1 MAQPVVLLR
10 DLPRSIQRR
19 NLNNLKQ
26 ILELNDDLDKAVAL
40 QNYFHNNF
48 MFEALEVAIMY
59 KKKTAHRLNKLIQK
73 HLSECERKLHLLEQ
87 CVAHMKYFQTKY
99 RLWSTTLNENV

>member
-1 MAQPVVLLR
+1 MTPPRSILLLR
-10 DLPRSIQRR
+10 DLPTSIQRR
-19 NLNNLKQ
+19 NLTNLKQ

-48 MFEALEVAIMY
+48 MYEALEVSILI
-59 KKKTAHRLNKLIQK
+59 KKRAAQRLKKLIQK

-99 RLWSTTLNENV
+99 RTWSAALD

>member
-1 MAQPVVLLR
+1 
-10 DLPRSIQRR
+10 
-19 NLNNLKQ
+19 
-26 ILELNDDLDKAVAL
+26 
-40 QNYFHNNF
+40 

-99 RLWSTTLNENV
+99 RLWSTTMNENV

>member
-40 QNYFHNNF
+40 EHYFLQNHL
-48 MFEALEVAIMY
+48 FEAQELTGIY
-59 KKKTAHRLNKLIQK
+59 KKRTAHRLNRLIQK